1 MNQRMGDELQV
12 RPLQGRVQIGARG
25 AGAAA
30 AAAGLLAPANAVC
43 MARRQVVDVVPV
55 FEADLLS
62 GLEHRRAD
70 RRPVGLRG
78 EERPVL
84 AARRASFA
92 LPTLG
97 LPEIGQAVVPRP
109 AAVAELRPVVVILG
123 LAANVDEPVDR
134 RGAADHPAARV
145 DDRAAVGAGVGL
157 GPVLPRQ
164 GVVVEHLEEPGR
176 YVDQRV
182 PVAPARL
189 DQQYFRTGIL
199 GQPVGQYAARRA
211 GPDDDV
217 IRLHAPRSLRA
228 LRVGPPLDC
237 SFRRAV

>member
-1 MNQRMGDELQV
+1 MLGIADPRQLQDMRRADRSGRQDHLAGRLGSLDGIAPWAAAGEFDAGRTLAVEQHAMHQRMGDELQV

-43 MARRQVVDVVPV
+43 MAGRQVVDVLPV

-97 LPEIGQAVVPRP
+97 LPEIGQAIIPRP

-134 RGAADHPAARV
+134 R
-145 DDRAAVGAGVGL
+145 
-157 GPVLPRQ
+157 
-164 GVVVEHLEEPGR
+164 
-176 YVDQRV
+176 
-182 PVAPARL
+182 
-189 DQQYFRTGIL
+189 
-199 GQPVGQYAARRA
+199 
-211 GPDDDV
+211 
-217 IRLHAPRSLRA
+217 
-228 LRVGPPLDC
+228 
-237 SFRRAV
+237 